1 MKRVVKNLE
10 AINGKMF
17 VIMSAKRLLLFECSA
32 KIELIEDS
40 THIPILGRGSIVKNR
55 NAALLITF
63 NQQPCFEVVEN
74 ELAGFDFEG
83 DFLRNDGIYEK
94 LVFTNCLLDSDL
106 DLTNGGQCRFELQ
119 CTQAMINKLKT
130 M

>member
-1 MKRVVKNLE
+1 MKRVVKTLE

-17 VIMSAKRLLLFECSA
+17 VIMSAKRPLLFECSA
-32 KIELIEDS
+32 TIELIEDS

-63 NQQPCFEVVEN
+63 NQQPCFEVVDK
-74 ELAGFDFEG
+74 ELVGFDFEG
-83 DFLRNDGIYEK
+83 DFLRSDGIYEK

-106 DLTNGGQCRFELQ
+106 DLTSGGQCRFVLQ
-119 CTQAMINKLKT
+119 CSQAMIDKLKT

>member
-1 MKRVVKNLE
+1 MKRVIKSLN

-40 THIPILGRGSIVKNR
+40 THIPILGKGSIVKNR

-83 DFLRNDGIYEK
+83 DFLRKDGIYEK
-94 LVFTNCLLDSDL
+94 LVFNNCLLDSDL

-119 CTQAMINKLKT
+119 CTQSMIDKLKT